1 MNTPNKE
8 VKGLLNIT
16 VLGSGCPTC
25 KKLFNLVS
33 RVAKE
38 MGVMEEVK
46 YVPDIKEV
54 MKLGVRQTPVITI
67 RGKVVMAGFKVEPE
81 EAKKES
87 IKKLILTALSE

>member
-1 MNTPNKE
+1 MNTSDKE
-8 VKGLLNIT
+8 TKTFLNIT

-33 RVAKE
+33 RVVKE

-46 YVPDIKEV
+46 YVPDIKKV

-67 RGKVVMAGFKVEPE
+67 RGKVVMTGFKMESE
-81 EAKKES
+81 EEKKES

>member
-1 MNTPNKE
+1 MNKQRDKTTTP
-8 VKGLLNIT
+8 LNIT
-16 VLGSGCPTC
+16 ILGSGCPTC

-38 MGVMEEVK
+38 MGITEEVK

-67 RGKVVMAGFKVEPE
+67 RGKVAMTGFKIESE
-81 EAKKES
+81 EDKKES
-87 IKKLILTALSE
+87 IKKLILTALAE